1 MYHRSKYETIGGI
14 KMNDSITVHEINKME
29 RELNDISMDLWNH
42 PETAFQEKY
51 ASAKLQEF
59 LRDNGFAV
67 EAPVAGLPTAFVA
80 RWGHG
85 RPCVGFLAEFDALPG
100 FSQKLQTTEEPLVPG
115 GAGHA
120 CGHNLMGAAHAGAA
134 VALKRELEERGL
146 EGTVLMYGC
155 PAEEVLTGK
164 VFMARAGLFDGC
176 DCALNF
182 HPDSVNGVN
191 MHSCAGINNVK
202 FNFHGTISHAAARP
216 FDGRSASDA
225 AELMNVGANYLREH
239 IPETVRIHY
248 VTTDGGKAP
257 NIVANF
263 AQTWYYIRSRDR
275 KEVDDVYQRLIDV
288 ARGAALMTGTR
299 VEVDFQGGC
308 YPTLQNKTLAIELVR
323 AMEEVGAPTFT
334 AEEKEYAARLN
345 ASCPQRPAR
354 PYPVTPGVSLSE
366 ELLGMFDEGNFV
378 YNASDIGDVS
388 HLLPTTMFSTVCY
401 NFLSDLHSWQ
411 VAACTGSSIGRKGML
426 FAAKVMALTGV
437 RLLEHPEL
445 VAQAKEEWSG
455 KMKGITY
462 VCPIPPDVMP
472 PVD

>member
-1 MYHRSKYETIGGI
+1 
-14 KMNDSITVHEINKME
+14 MNHSIAVQEIANME
-29 RELNDISMDLWNH
+29 EALNALSLDLWKH
-42 PETAFQEKY
+42 PETSFQERY
-51 ASAKLQEF
+51 ASARLQAF
-59 LRDNGFAV
+59 LQSNGFQL

-80 RWGHG
+80 RWGRG
-85 RPCVGFLAEFDALPG
+85 RPHIGILAEFDALPG

-120 CGHNLMGAAHAGAA
+120 CGHNLMGAAHVGAA
-134 VALKRELEERGL
+134 VAIKRDLEAGGQQ
-146 EGTVLMYGC
+146 GTVILYGC

-164 VFMARAGLFDGC
+164 VFMARAGLFAEC

-182 HPDSVNGVN
+182 HPDAVNGVD
-191 MHSCAGINNVK
+191 MHSCSGINNVK

-263 AQTWYYIRSRDR
+263 AQTWYYIRSRSR
-275 KEVDDVYQRLIDV
+275 REVDDVDQRLIDV
-288 ARGAALMTGTR
+288 AKGAALMTGTQ

-308 YPTLQNKTLAIELVR
+308 YPTLQNKTLAVQLAQ
-323 AMEEVGAPTFT
+323 AMEEIGPPTYT
-334 AEEKEYAARLN
+334 AEEKEFAAQLN
-345 ASCPQRPAR
+345 TSCPQEPQR
-354 PYPVTPGVSLSE
+354 PYPVDPSVSISE
-366 ELLGMFDEGNFV
+366 ELLGLFDEGSFV

-388 HLLPTTMFSTVCY
+388 HLIPTTMFSTVCY

-411 VAACTGSSIGRKGML
+411 VAACAGHSIGQKGMI
-426 FAAKVMALTGV
+426 FAAKVMALVGI
-437 RLLEHPEL
+437 RLIQRPEL
-445 VAQAKEEWSG
+445 VAQAKAEWVAR
-455 KMKGITY
+455 TRDTAY

-472 PVD
+472 PV